1 MDVTPSIKQ
10 LAKNV
15 FLYSLCGRQG
25 VCYLEWHTMYGQPL
39 KAVEGRMHRVVL
51 AEFADYWRILDS

>member
-1 MDVTPSIKQ
+1 
-10 LAKNV
+10 
-15 FLYSLCGRQG
+15 
-25 VCYLEWHTMYGQPL
+25 MYGQPL